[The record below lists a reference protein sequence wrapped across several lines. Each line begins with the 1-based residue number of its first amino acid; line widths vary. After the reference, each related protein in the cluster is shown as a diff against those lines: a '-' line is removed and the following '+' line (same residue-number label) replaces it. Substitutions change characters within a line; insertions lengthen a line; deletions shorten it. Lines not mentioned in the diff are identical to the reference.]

1 MEQFQLQAFDAETL
15 CDVNSATAKS
25 ISQYITFIS
34 NKFENVYE
42 FGSIQQIHNALLYF
56 LKLVG
61 NHSSNMYHL
70 EKPLQQ
76 STNENVEINIVA
88 TCGLCETICDMNEV
102 GNHMCLQGFDKC
114 HLDKNNYFYLICSK

>member
-34 NKFENVYE
+34 
-42 FGSIQQIHNALLYF
+42 
-56 LKLVG
+56 LVG